1 MYKLFG
7 AVQKS
12 WPGLRT
18 AAAINW
24 ILEDL
29 PDDLP
34 LNLWIN
40 QYQLYE
46 ADRAAKFVAGAPN
59 RSVFLYHC
67 IEPSGGGY
75 LNTFVERPLMQTRL
89 LQWLGAGRAADH
101 VSGWLYYAVDAFATG
116 CPANPSQHVPV
127 RRLPGR
133 AARTDW
139 NAGNCIWS
147 PKYNFWANGD
157 GQLVY
162 PAEEAG
168 AFLPSVRLAATLDAM
183 EDAELLRMLPA
194 ERRAA
199 LAARVV
205 RNATHFNDGV
215 PAAFEAAR
223 RAAAAEVVA
232 SLKFTW

>member
-127 RRLPGR
+127 RRLQV
-133 AARTDW
+133 
-139 NAGNCIWS
+139 WS
-147 PKYNFWANGD
+147 
-157 GQLVY
+157 
-162 PAEEAG
+162 
-168 AFLPSVRLAATLDAM
+168 
-183 EDAELLRMLPA
+183 
-194 ERRAA
+194 ERRTAGTLRA
-199 LAARVV
+199 GRKRRSPAR
-205 RNATHFNDGV
+205 GGQ
-215 PAAFEAAR
+215 
-223 RAAAAEVVA
+223 
-232 SLKFTW
+232 